1 MPLKLLAMV
10 RNQSESDVESAPNST
25 SEDPPAE
32 SPTVIFGNNFPKK
45 GANTLRIGFQNIG
58 GLPKN
63 NYKRKNDLLCQGN
76 TSHDFNIFGIA
87 ETNLDWRC
95 LPDNQRLYFRSK
107 EWWPDLHLSYAYNTT
122 LPTQQAHQFGGC
134 ALFSIGSSAH

>member
-63 NYKRKNDLLCQGN
+63 NYKRNNDLLRQGI
-76 TSHDFNIFGIA
+76 TSHDFDIFGIA
-87 ETNLDWRC
+87 KTNVDWRSCAVVYLRTRYTTNISLLC
-95 LPDNQRLYFRSK
+95 LVIYIVGT
-107 EWWPDLHLSYAYNTT
+107 YNT
-122 LPTQQAHQFGGC
+122 PPPPMF
-134 ALFSIGSSAH
+134 